1 MLCVFLFCSIL
12 FGCHKFFPS
21 FPAFDIL
28 KFLLIVLLIL
38 HTVWTYFI
46 LKILHRA
53 VIAGKTEK
61 DSRSSSSEISSGESS
76 DGTEPIENEQK
87 QNWYFGG
94 TYDIKKKLI
103 FPLVFSL
110 SCLKKKEKS

>member
-53 VIAGKTEK
+53 VIAGKVTWFIHIH
-61 DSRSSSSEISSGESS
+61 SE
-76 DGTEPIENEQK
+76 
-87 QNWYFGG
+87 W
-94 TYDIKKKLI
+94 L
-103 FPLVFSL
+103 
-110 SCLKKKEKS
+110 CLKYVVMT